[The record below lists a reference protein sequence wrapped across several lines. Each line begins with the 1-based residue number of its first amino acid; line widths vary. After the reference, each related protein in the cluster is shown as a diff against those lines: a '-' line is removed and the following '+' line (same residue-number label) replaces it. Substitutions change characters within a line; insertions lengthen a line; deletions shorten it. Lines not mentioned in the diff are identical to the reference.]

1 VDARVRGRPA
11 RLLVICV
18 TALAVAWAIGGTGLV
33 DAIEQR
39 VDYLAAKI
47 EGHDAA
53 AAQVVLVE
61 ITPADFADAKLFAGR
76 RPLDPGVLK
85 RVIERIAAQQP
96 AVIGVDID
104 TAPAPFEALRDLPA
118 QPAVVWARPARVAD
132 GAIELFPVLGFSSVE
147 AEGGRSDVG
156 VALSIQ
162 DEDGIVRS
170 YRRRL
175 GTAHDGQPSFAC
187 AILERCAPGSAC
199 AARLPEDVRACRNGE
214 IDREWLID
222 YREKSHHAWKETA
235 LSAGELL
242 AASPDVMR
250 ETGALLRG
258 KIVLLG
264 GSYPESGDLDHPTP
278 LDDHSGIELVAQV
291 LATELRGGGANPGS
305 TAATSLLITFET
317 YLILLVL
324 AAPSWR
330 RRLAGAALVVI
341 GLAVVCSL
349 FNERDLSRTGHFTLV
364 LLLVLVLQAGV
375 RYVEHSQEML
385 VEWWRGDGREK
396 VSRRV

>member
-1 VDARVRGRPA
+1 
-11 RLLVICV
+11 
-18 TALAVAWAIGGTGLV
+18 
-33 DAIEQR
+33 
-39 VDYLAAKI
+39 
-47 EGHDAA
+47 
-53 AAQVVLVE
+53 
-61 ITPADFADAKLFAGR
+61 
-76 RPLDPGVLK
+76 
-85 RVIERIAAQQP
+85 
-96 AVIGVDID
+96 
-104 TAPAPFEALRDLPA
+104 
-118 QPAVVWARPARVAD
+118 
-132 GAIELFPVLGFSSVE
+132 
-147 AEGGRSDVG
+147 
-156 VALSIQ
+156 
-162 DEDGIVRS
+162 
-170 YRRRL
+170 
-175 GTAHDGQPSFAC
+175 
-187 AILERCAPGSAC
+187 
-199 AARLPEDVRACRNGE
+199 
-214 IDREWLID
+214 
-222 YREKSHHAWKETA
+222 
-235 LSAGELL
+235 
-242 AASPDVMR
+242 MR

-385 VEWWRGDGREK
+385 VEWWRGDGRGK
-396 VSRRV
+396 VSRRA